1 MSVHSAL
8 KLPFLQE
15 SLLASAGA
23 GACSSRRAQSWLPA
37 GPSSEVLEFPICR
50 WDVNPLKPDGME
62 GEEVFVAPEEKH
74 SGEGSPAWG
83 EGCLPA
89 LNCR

>member
-1 MSVHSAL
+1 MSVRSPL
-8 KLPFLQE
+8 KLPPLQE

-23 GACSSRRAQSWLPA
+23 EACSSCRAQSWLPA
-37 GPSSEVLEFPICR
+37 GRSSEVLEFHICR

-62 GEEVFVAPEEKH
+62 GEEVFVAAEEKH

-83 EGCLPA
+83 EGFLPA
-89 LNCR
+89 LNCC